1 MKKTEEK
8 IQFEKVAYPLG
19 SSIAYLS
26 YRYRYFPRPWHY
38 HPEMELLLITAGHG
52 KRFVGDSVED
62 FVAGDLVLTGGGL
75 PHYYMSDRAY
85 YRPQADI
92 WCASE
97 TLQFSPHL
105 FPAAMLAFE
114 EMASLR
120 KLLEE
125 SRYGVKFTVPP
136 HSRAVQRMMR
146 HVGGLQ
152 GVARVA
158 ALMRLLDLL
167 ARNYPYRVLASHD
180 YTIAMPRHTSND
192 ISGYLRRWISENFRE
207 NVSVAELAARMG
219 LNPSAMCRS
228 FRKETGKTILEMLTE
243 VRVSFACKLLSNT
256 GMNISQIAFDSGFH
270 TVSHFNHCFRKMHQM
285 TPSQYRELY
294 RG

>member
-1 MKKTEEK
+1 MEQQE
-8 IQFEKVAYPLG
+8 IQFEKIAFPQG
-19 SSIAYLS
+19 SSITYFNFH
-26 YRYRYFPRPWHY
+26 YRYFPRPWHY

-75 PHYYMSDRAY
+75 PHYYMSDREY
-85 YRPQADI
+85 YQPQADLR
-92 WCASE
+92 CASE
-97 TLQFSPHL
+97 TLQFSPQL
-105 FPAAMLAFE
+105 FPAGMLALE

-120 KLLEE
+120 KLIEE
-125 SRYGVKFTVPP
+125 SCYGVKFTVPP

-167 ARNYPYRVLASHD
+167 ARNYPYRMLASHH
-180 YTIAMPRHTSND
+180 YTATIPRHL
-192 ISGYLRRWISENFRE
+192 SGDVSGNLRRWITENFRE
-207 NVSVAELAARMG
+207 SISVTGLAARMG
-219 LNPSAMCRS
+219 MNPSAMCRS
-228 FRKETGKTILEMLTE
+228 FLRETGKTILGLLTE
-243 VRVSFACKLLSNT
+243 TRISFSCKLLSNT
-256 GMNISQIAFDSGFH
+256 SMSISQIAFDSGFH
-270 TVSHFNHCFRKMHQM
+270 TISHFNHCFRKMHQM
-285 TPSQYRELY
+285 TPSQYRRLH